1 VACLETRVAIE
12 PELRTQ
18 VEACAKA
25 VLPPKND
32 DEAATVA
39 RAGDAIVPLL
49 GYDPQ
54 FSAKEAGYCMQALV
68 QIGSDAAM
76 QQLVDYAKARFDP
89 KEEGSSRISQALG
102 RGYDAFAQETYIRQV
117 LAHAQFLDLSGNA
130 IQDLSPLSSLSQL
143 QTLFLSGNAIQ
154 DLSPLSSLSQLQMLD
169 LRGNAIQDLSSLSS
183 LSQLQMLFLSGGAIQ
198 DLSPLSSLSQLQ
210 TLFLSG
216 GAIQDLSPLSSL
228 SQLQMLD
235 LSGSQVHD
243 FTSLTR
249 LAQKVRLYLE
259 QSQVEAAAPLKA
271 MKNWQITI

>member
-1 VACLETRVAIE
+1 MRHQRRELLSELLKRGEKDAAKRHYLYLLAAACLETCVAIE

-89 KEEGSSRISQALG
+89 KEEESSRISQALG
-102 RGYDAFAQETYIRQV
+102 RGYDAFERETYIRRV
-117 LAHAQFLDLSGNA
+117 LAHAQS
-130 IQDLSPLSSLSQL
+130 QDLSRTAS
-143 QTLFLSGNAIQ
+143 
-154 DLSPLSSLSQLQMLD
+154 
-169 LRGNAIQDLSSLSS
+169 
-183 LSQLQMLFLSGGAIQ
+183 Q